1 MAYNWKVVVCYI
13 MNIKVKTKA
22 FPTTMTIY
30 ARTPAGIA
38 VTKNPTS
45 VLSHE
50 LRMLLTSI
58 DGHTKLS
65 AYISILANYGDVR
78 HMFQS
83 LEQSGYI
90 QTVADTA
97 LRIDGVQHTTAATSP
112 VTSDNMTQPV
122 RLPELREYTGPA
134 CVDAGGDSRVVHA
147 ANKLSGSQARQIR
160 HIDLAPVNS
169 IGDRFGHAILLMI
182 NFVIQYMPLQSLEI
196 SLELEK
202 LTSVEQLVASLP
214 GYEAMIADLGE
225 PAQIHIASLQST
237 LFKTK
242 V

>member
-1 MAYNWKVVVCYI
+1 MHFE
-13 MNIKVKTKA
+13 VKTKA

-38 VTKNPTS
+38 VTKNPAS
-45 VLSHE
+45 ALSHE
-50 LRMLLTSI
+50 LHMLLTSI
-58 DGHTKLS
+58 DGRTKLS

-83 LEQSGYI
+83 LERSGYVQI
-90 QTVADTA
+90 VADTA
-97 LRIDGVQHTTAATSP
+97 LRTDGAQRTAVIAP
-112 VTSDNMTQPV
+112 VMSDNTTPPV
-122 RLPELREYTGPA
+122 QLTELREYTGLA
-134 CVDAGGDSRVVHA
+134 CVDAGSNSRVVHS
-147 ANKLSGSQARQIR
+147 ANKLGGSQARQIR
-160 HIDLAPVNS
+160 QIDLALVNS

-182 NFVIQYMPLQSLEI
+182 NFVIQYMPVQSLEI

-237 LFKTK
+237 LNKTK

>member
-1 MAYNWKVVVCYI
+1 
-13 MNIKVKTKA
+13 MNLKVKTKA
-22 FPTTMTIY
+22 LPTTMTIY

-97 LRIDGVQHTTAATSP
+97 LLRTDGAQRTAVIAPVMSGNTTPPVQLT
-112 VTSDNMTQPV
+112 
-122 RLPELREYTGPA
+122 ELREYTGPA
-134 CVDAGGDSRVVHA
+134 CVDAGGNSRVVHA
-147 ANKLSGSQARQIR
+147 ANKLGDSRARQIR
-160 HIDLAPVNS
+160 QIDLASVNS
-169 IGDRFGHAILLMI
+169 VGDRFGHAILLMI
-182 NFVIQYMPLQSLEI
+182 NFVVQYMPLQSLEI

-237 LFKTK
+237 LNKTK

>member
-1 MAYNWKVVVCYI
+1 MQL
-13 MNIKVKTKA
+13 KVKTKA
-22 FPTTMTIY
+22 FSNTMTTY

-38 VTKNPTS
+38 VTKNSTS

-50 LRMLLTSI
+50 LHMLLTSI
-58 DGHTKLS
+58 DGRTKLS
-65 AYISILANYGDVR
+65 TYISILANYGDVR

-83 LEQSGYI
+83 LERSGYVQI
-90 QTVADTA
+90 VADTA
-97 LRIDGVQHTTAATSP
+97 LRIDGVQRTVAIAP
-112 VTSDNMTQPV
+112 VMSDNTTQPV
-122 RLPELREYTGPA
+122 QMTELREYTDPP

-147 ANKLSGSQARQIR
+147 ANKLGGSRAPQIR
-160 HIDLAPVNS
+160 QIDLASVNS

-202 LTSVEQLVASLP
+202 LTSAEQLVASLP